1 VALTIK
7 EVEHVA
13 MLARLSLSQ
22 QEKETFAVQ
31 LGTIL
36 EYAST
41 INQLN
46 TDGVEPLD
54 HILPV
59 FNVFRE
65 DQVEPSAPREEIL
78 SNGPLIEDGQYRVPK
93 IL

>member
-13 MLARLSLSQ
+13 WLARLSLSQ
-22 QEKETFAVQ
+22 QDKEIFAAQ

-36 EYAST
+36 EYAG
-41 INQLN
+41 ILNQLN

-59 FNVFRE
+59 FNIFRE
-65 DQVEPSAPREEIL
+65 DKVEPSVPREEIL
-78 SNGPLIEDGQYRVPK
+78 SNGPLVEDGQYRVPK

>member
-1 VALTIK
+1 MALSIK

-13 MLARLSLSQ
+13 WLARLSLSE
-22 QEKETFAVQ
+22 QEKETFAAQ
-31 LGTIL
+31 LGSIL
-36 EYAST
+36 EYVDVL
-41 INQLN
+41 NQLD

-65 DQVEPSAPREEIL
+65 DVVKPSAPREEIL
-78 SNGPLIEDGQYRVPK
+78 SNGPLVEEGQYKVPK
-93 IL
+93 IM

>member
-1 VALTIK
+1 MALTIK
-7 EVEHVA
+7 DVEHVA
-13 MLARLSLSQ
+13 MLARLSLTQ
-22 QEKETFAVQ
+22 HEKETFAAQ

-65 DQVEPSAPREEIL
+65 DKIEASAPREEIL
-78 SNGPLIEDGQYRVPK
+78 SNGPLVEDGQYRVPK

>member
-1 VALTIK
+1 VALTSK

-13 MLARLSLSQ
+13 WLARLNLSQ
-22 QEKETFAVQ
+22 QEKEIFAAQ

-36 EYAST
+36 EYAGML
-41 INQLN
+41 NQLD

-59 FNVFRE
+59 FNVFRA

-78 SNGPLIEDGQYRVPK
+78 SNGPLVEEGQYKVPK